1 MDRGTKILLLPLN
14 VDDDDDWHQSN
25 RIGSNWHCNVGSFGL
40 LCLVAFRFF
49 LYRCF
54 YNVLTRTNTRAHT
67 HTHTHTPG
75 LTVYPSRFRSDSQ
88 AKRSLAAS
96 ILKLLSRSSSHRWC
110 WPVRVE
116 ESWSPSLSMPFLS
129 HSLRMPTRSLSWLPT
144 SFTTTFRSSE
154 RSLPCRRG

>member
-1 MDRGTKILLLPLN
+1 MSTTTMTGT
-14 VDDDDDWHQSN
+14 N
-25 RIGSNWHCNVGSFGL
+25 RIESDLIGIVTLDHSVFCAWLRSDSSCT
-40 LCLVAFRFF
+40 VASTMYS
-49 LYRCF
+49 LA
-54 YNVLTRTNTRAHT
+54 LTHVCT

-144 SFTTTFRSSE
+144 SFTITFRSSE